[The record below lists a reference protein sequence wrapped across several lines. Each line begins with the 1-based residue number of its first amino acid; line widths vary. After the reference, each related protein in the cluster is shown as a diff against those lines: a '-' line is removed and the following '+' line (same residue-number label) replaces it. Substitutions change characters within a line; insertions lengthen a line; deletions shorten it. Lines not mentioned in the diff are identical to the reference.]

1 MWAQIVTPRISL
13 TYHRHVHATKSD
25 FSIHAYSSF
34 KERNCPTAQR
44 KWSTFRYHVF
54 YDGRLLSVNRKKL
67 SHFFEWLHPI
77 FRVRQTWRIKFEVKN
92 DSIFGFVPF
101 LLLGLLLWCAVKKQI
116 HFSVLAHGKVPRRT
130 FNERQLKDDD
140 DPFRSATKGFLQVL
154 TGLSMSGWE

>member
-1 MWAQIVTPRISL
+1 MRQRVTSQFTL
-13 TYHRHVHATKSD
+13 THLSKKETVRPHKGNGALSD
-25 FSIHAYSSF
+25 ITFFMMVDFYLWIGKNYPIFSNGYSQF
-34 KERNCPTAQR
+34 
-44 KWSTFRYHVF
+44 
-54 YDGRLLSVNRKKL
+54 
-67 SHFFEWLHPI
+67 